1 MDKKVYFVY
10 EAGTGFDIDPL
21 IKVFSREDLAQDWID
36 RKTKLF
42 PDHAYYIVDEPL
54 DDDTI

>member
-10 EAGTGFDIDPL
+10 EAWTGFDVDPL

-36 RKTKLF
+36 RKTKMY
-42 PDHAYYIVDEPL
+42 PAHSYYIVDEPL